1 MVFGLSMAVTVAPL
15 TAAILGAVDPARA
28 GIASAI
34 NNAVARLAGLVA
46 IACTAI
52 IVGSQLNLDGYHRA
66 AAATA
71 VMLAIGGVVSYLGIR
86 NPVRETTPVSGRA
99 S

>member
-1 MVFGLSMAVTVAPL
+1 MVFGLGMAITVAPL

-52 IVGSQLNLDGYHRA
+52 IVGSQLNLDRYHR